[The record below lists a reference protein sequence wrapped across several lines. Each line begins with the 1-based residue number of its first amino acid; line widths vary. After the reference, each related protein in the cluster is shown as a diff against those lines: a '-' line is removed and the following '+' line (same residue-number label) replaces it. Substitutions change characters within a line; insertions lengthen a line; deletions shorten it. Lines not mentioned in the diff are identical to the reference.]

1 MPIKSTMATKS
12 ELPTDKEYY
21 ISTKGEDGKFLIYES
36 EKFRLSEIDLINLIK
51 VCLIEERN
59 KGIGRKLLEAYKDS
73 TEKRSH
79 ITQMRLTQ
87 IGLIEQNGKP
97 TTTRAKTK

>member
-1 MPIKSTMATKS
+1 MATRN

-21 ISTKGEDGKFLIYES
+21 ISTKGEDDKFLIYES

-73 TEKRSH
+73 TEHR
-79 ITQMRLTQ
+79 IQLTQ
-87 IGLIEQNGKP
+87 QRLNQIGIKAEPNGKP
-97 TTTRAKTK
+97 TTSKARTK